1 MNRELHRQAA
11 AHGPPERTDV
21 LWVHIRA
28 IGEIVKCRFQI
39 AHRALPP
46 KTALELASFRG
57 IGRDFAL
64 VEIHRKR
71 DVPIRRQ
78 LLGLFLHP
86 LVQTP
91 PFMNDNYRSM
101 APRITGQGEK
111 SRNFLGSARECHHS
125 RFRSIWLTR
134 CGRR

>member
-1 MNRELHRQAA
+1 
-11 AHGPPERTDV
+11 V

-28 IGEIVKCRFQI
+28 ADEIVKCRFQI
-39 AHRALPP
+39 ANRVLLP
-46 KTALELASFRG
+46 KTALELASFRR

-78 LLGLFLHP
+78 FLGLFLHP
-86 LVQTP
+86 FAQTP
-91 PFMNDNYRSM
+91 PFMDDNYRSM
-101 APRITGQGEK
+101 ASRFPRQGEK
-111 SRNFLGSARECHHS
+111 SPNLLGGAPERHHS

-134 CGRR
+134 CGT